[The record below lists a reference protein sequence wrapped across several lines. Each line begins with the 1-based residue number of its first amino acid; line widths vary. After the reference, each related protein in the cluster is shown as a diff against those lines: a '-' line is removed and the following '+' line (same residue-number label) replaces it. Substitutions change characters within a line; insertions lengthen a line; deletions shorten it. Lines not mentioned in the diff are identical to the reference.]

1 LLTKTIDQIFSAEY
15 YDVVANLQIKDNIV
29 RFLCLSGIFLKSDI
43 SHSLYNSS
51 QCRAILLAANWS
63 IVGPIMKSITIIHF
77 DDYSKTANEEGNMD
91 LFLEYFN
98 SVNNQLIT
106 DHNIVAQKIK
116 YLSPIPLCCVL
127 FAPINNLSTPRTI
140 FPLTKKS
147 FALPASKSNQILC
160 FPDLKFSV
168 KPFVD
173 EPDEAYNNLLD
184 QISDQFAEFIPFW

>member
-51 QCRAILLAANWS
+51 QCRAILLAANWT

-77 DDYSKTANEEGNMD
+77 DDFSKTANEEGNMD
-91 LFLEYFN
+91 LFLKYFD

-106 DHNIVAQKIK
+106 DHKTVAQKIK
-116 YLSPIPLCCVL
+116 DLSPIPLCCVL
-127 FAPINNLSTPRTI
+127 FAPFNNLSTHRTV

-147 FALPASKSNQILC
+147 FALPPSKSNEIIC
-160 FPDLKFSV
+160 FPDLKFSFM
-168 KPFVD
+168 PFVD
-173 EPDEAYNNLLD
+173 EPDDADNDLDD
-184 QISDQFAEFIPFW
+184 QICEQFAEFVPFW